1 MFLRGCAVRNSSDFR
16 HVKWPF
22 LLVCVL
28 LGFFFKGK
36 RGTEVTVVQNCVSAT
51 PDGPKDLKYC
61 VEEILQCF
69 D

>member
-36 RGTEVTVVQNCVSAT
+36 RGTEVTVVSAT

-61 VEEILQCF
+61 VEEILQRF